1 MDSID
6 TNKVP
11 EDEQVPEDNDDYEEE
26 ETYPEDDDKE
36 EGYSNDTQKEKP
48 RRQWSYA
55 GDYEKTLQLVKQ
67 KKNTIRAQ
75 KEHTNM
81 KKKVLK
87 KFKGVNTNKGD
98 GPNLTTLLE
107 NLRITIN
114 SKTGKTNDMR
124 FRNEKIIISEG
135 DELVYSKNKNLPKT
149 IAEFET
155 LWTLARGKHEKT
167 TNGLIQKK
175 LEEDVGLDDVND
187 ELVNNIRGSTL
198 EEVTDELEQETKRLG
213 QEIHTMGI
221 LSEQEKRQIGGL
233 LRFDEQKGQSPKE
246 QIKNLEL
253 MKKTGLKNDKEFEEL
268 MIAAQENGYND
279 RANFLKE
286 VVELINLR
294 EDKIRL
300 KHNLVPK
307 SEEA

>member
-1 MDSID
+1 
-6 TNKVP
+6 
-11 EDEQVPEDNDDYEEE
+11 
-26 ETYPEDDDKE
+26 
-36 EGYSNDTQKEKP
+36 
-48 RRQWSYA
+48 
-55 GDYEKTLQLVKQ
+55 
-67 KKNTIRAQ
+67 
-75 KEHTNM
+75 M

-98 GPNLTTLLE
+98 GPNLKTLLD

-114 SKTGKTNDMR
+114 SKTGKTNGMR
-124 FRNEKIIISEG
+124 FRNEKIIISKG
-135 DELVYSKNKNLPKT
+135 DELVYSKNKNLAKT

-155 LWTLARGKHEKT
+155 LWTLARGEHEKT

-198 EEVTDELEQETKRLG
+198 EEVTDELEQETKRLD

-268 MIAAQENGYND
+268 VIEAQENGDND